1 MPQAVTS
8 RDDAADSQKL
18 AYLETISQTKLGL
31 RSSSRTLSS
40 LRAQA
45 DANDTRIIDLQID
58 QNDSDWFRANQAEG
72 AYYSRNVTFRPP
84 TEEELEAM
92 RKLVQDL
99 DGIIASNGR
108 IRDVIQRTTAL
119 VSHFNQTQ
127 G

>member
-31 RSSSRTLSS
+31 RSSSRTLGS

-58 QNDSDWFRANQAEG
+58 QNDSF
-72 AYYSRNVTFRPP
+72 
-84 TEEELEAM
+84 
-92 RKLVQDL
+92 
-99 DGIIASNGR
+99 
-108 IRDVIQRTTAL
+108 
-119 VSHFNQTQ
+119 
-127 G
+127 